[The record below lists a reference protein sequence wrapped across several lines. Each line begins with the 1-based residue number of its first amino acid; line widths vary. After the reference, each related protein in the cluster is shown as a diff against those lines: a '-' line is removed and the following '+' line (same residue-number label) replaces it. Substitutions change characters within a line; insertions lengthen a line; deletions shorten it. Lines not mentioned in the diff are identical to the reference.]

1 MSRSLATSMAIE
13 GRPGCLAAGNAVW
26 WLLKSAANYDR
37 SQYSWIQWGSR
48 LYGDVPLGAAYMRY

>member
-1 MSRSLATSMAIE
+1 MAIE